1 MLYKQ
6 LNRRICAGI
15 IAFNML
21 FWNVPLTAL
30 ATNITGV
37 EGNNGVYNIE
47 GQKFS
52 GSTQFRQ
59 YNNFELSK
67 GDVANLIYRNGY
79 NKFVNLVNS
88 QININGIVN
97 TMQNNN
103 FYNGHAIFVSPLGM
117 VVGASGVLNV
127 GSLSVLTPTQSKY
140 NSFLNSYNADNLSGY
155 EYNASNY
162 KALVTDSQGNII
174 INGKILARDE
184 VNLYGDNITIQ
195 GTSNDKA
202 GIVAGWNDSN
212 TKFNNIDSAKTVFNN
227 LVSNNITDTT
237 NFALQNGKIK
247 IVASKKSGMNDAAG
261 DVSTNINIK
270 NANLGSNEIDIKSNA
285 EVDRQERIALAKAKI
300 NIEDSNLTGDTVSIV
315 ANASQNKSLN
325 ISSVEDDLVLV
336 ANTLADIFDSD
347 APGINTLWGVAGKAQ
362 AEVDIKNSVIQAV
375 KKFTTGDNID
385 TSIVINAIASSET
398 EENANFLTPAI
409 LDFLTSSEA
418 KIGEFFSNGIY
429 NGFEGAKSS
438 AVVTI
443 DNSTISSISDNS
455 GDIDISTDANSSLD
469 ANNRILSFILPV
481 GMYGV
486 GTETESKA
494 IVKNNSTINADNG
507 SVGVNAISTNENSVV
522 LTNDSAV
529 SVVFENAYMA
539 MLLNNTVKTDTEA
552 SIINSTVDANDLAVL
567 ATNLSNSEAEVS
579 MESLAG
585 TTSQGGSST
594 GNSSVSVTGVLNRS
608 ENKVSALIKGS
619 TINTD
624 ENTNVTAQNLNI
636 TKNTSDASILDLMM
650 EMPKTFDKNIKD
662 KIKGFQLKYLNV
674 NIFNKIKGKQQI
686 KATESATLEA
696 GGAVVWN
703 NTNNETTAKIESS
716 TVNSKDVTV
725 KADTVDLI
733 SNSAVVDTY
742 GEEKVGIGLSVI
754 YNEQHNTTKAE
765 VDKSTI
771 TADNLTVDAMTE
783 LPMNQGKLTFGL
795 NLPFSI
801 MGVDKIQFGA
811 NFAAEPNGKM
821 NVDAVYPQS
830 SGSAD
835 SDFEITG
842 LAEQNISA
850 SYGSLKPKVRM
861 SGFFNNMA
869 QSNSGGSTADVSGSV
884 IYNEVAN
891 NTTADITNNST
902 VTLSDQG
909 NLTVNAVNSVMGF
922 NGAGLVDILI
932 KQINY
937 KIPGQQDWKYEPTYD
952 AGTFG
957 VGANFLWN
965 DYTNN
970 ATAKIENSTVKP
982 KENKQIN
989 SVNVNAATEQAY
1001 FTLTLTGGKSE
1012 KIGID
1017 GSIQNQKL
1025 KGTTLAQITNDE
1037 KGENKITAKSVN
1049 VNAGKAKVKTTGGSV
1064 KRDEKTN
1071 LAKLKDA
1078 RDTEESITNIIAQGA
1093 WTSQY
1098 AEVDNTVQQN
1108 SFGIAVG
1115 ASVGVTNIDRTVKAE
1130 INKAVINADNIKSDA
1145 YSYNQNLNIEIAGAF
1160 SGGVTQQQNNVVN
1173 AQGAANNAQDD
1184 DNIFGNLFDNDDQY
1198 MRNPVGNALENLQ
1211 SQFSLSAAGS
1221 VIVTNDDTKVESSI
1235 KNSTVNAKDSLNI
1248 NADRESRML
1257 NITGAVAKSKKV
1269 GAGAGVNVYKQEG
1282 SVKSFAENSAITFSG
1297 TAPKLDITANNKNQF
1312 VDVAIGAGVASN
1324 SANEGKGFQAAV
1336 GGSASINTL
1345 KPTIEAYIKNLT
1357 VKSTGGNIT
1366 TKVAG
1371 KNDLTIH
1378 NIAGGGSYL
1387 SGANSGVSAGAAFNY
1402 NNIKNTINSYIQD
1415 STLDNIKT
1423 LDVLSSAKNY
1433 MREFAV
1439 AGAIVTDTKGF
1450 NITFAGSADVDYIHD
1465 TITSKIIN
1473 STISADNN
1481 INIGAKSDSENLQ
1494 VAGSFD
1500 YSSGKNGVGVDG
1512 DVAVNVYRNDILA
1525 EVDSTSKILKAQNV
1539 NVSASSTEKANVI
1552 PVGLSISSGSNFAM
1566 VAANV
1571 GVNDIENSVKA
1582 YAKGKI
1588 GTDTNKVNNVNVS
1601 AYDETT
1607 LYSRG
1612 GTLALAGS
1620 DTTANIGGA
1629 FNRDAIKKT
1638 VEAKIDGATIKS
1650 QGKVSVSAESI
1661 NSLGGTKNAQDKYDR
1676 DDITSDTYNDQLMS
1690 KDDKGNYTDLK
1701 HNIITDENGEKKK
1714 DYTNSFE
1721 NWNMFF
1727 NLSAGA
1733 KASVGG
1739 TVVIKTIEN
1748 TVNAEISGSDITSN
1762 NLDVTAQDHSIK
1774 NILLGQIAGSSK
1786 AAIGAQV
1793 LVTKDNSTTS
1803 AIVSNN
1809 SILTISNAL
1818 NIESKN
1824 LKDNNEVVVAG
1835 NFAGKAAL
1843 NVNVVENTISDNAIA
1858 KIINSTVTA
1867 DTLNISAKEDINA
1880 SRVLVAATIAANAAL
1895 SASPLLNYYGDRS
1908 EETNEA
1914 NKRGKTIAE
1923 ISGSTSNGAK
1933 TTLQSDT
1940 NIKTRDIA
1948 VGVSGAGQGLAASGL
1963 AIKNSY
1969 NTITKAIIDSSS
1981 TINTSKDVTL
1991 NANSTANANNWIVGV
2006 SAVGQGASI
2015 IVDVILNDLTSTVET
2030 AIIDSTITEAG
2041 NIALNTNKNKK
2052 DKFNNQAL
2060 SGNIAGEGAAA
2071 TANVIYNLYNNNVIS
2086 RIQNTSVINSNS
2098 ITAQAFSN
2106 RAINNFDIG
2115 IGIAGIGADLLA
2127 NALVNK
2133 ISTKTLSYVDAQS
2146 KTMNTSGALTVKAE
2160 DDNFSDNTMG
2170 FGVAAGLGAALGAN
2184 INLYYSDNIAQ
2195 AEILSNSDG
2204 QINSGSAEIASKT
2217 IGGLDNNNVGVA
2229 AGLVGIAGD
2238 VVVVEMGQHKD
2249 YTSSETASGVKKAH
2263 DRVNNIYNFETPKK
2277 DETGSIS
2284 RVNGNLKAGS
2294 NIDIKAE
2301 SKLKGKD
2308 GDTLKFKNTDITA
2321 GLGTGSVAVR
2331 DIQLNNNTISEIMG
2345 GNVESTSG
2353 KVSVNAKNTSNVE
2366 IKTTKVDI
2374 SGLTFSGG
2382 SSIYNN
2388 KSNTIAQIG
2397 STKGKT
2403 TVKGNSVDVIANSS
2417 SKSDIDST
2425 TVVVT
2430 GGNIVAVDLN
2440 ENKDENNSVAKIT
2453 GKTDIT
2459 STNKLTVHST
2469 VNTDLSAEKE
2479 TVSVTGANMVSVSKN
2494 EVNASTVSKAIMD
2507 NVDGTITANGID
2519 IITDYDTMSAFAKSN
2534 VTAVKLG
2541 DLYSGD
2547 SSGATMNADFTSG
2560 IFKQTG
2566 TSSKP
2571 VYNVADTIISNSG
2584 ATTIT
2589 TAKKNG
2595 SKGIN
2600 AKSEIKNVHVSLQ
2613 GFVAETKA
2621 EAKNTAASNTILKAK
2636 NHSAKTLN
2644 INSYLD
2650 SVSDATAG
2658 STKATIAIGVNL
2670 ASANANDTSKL
2681 NMDIAGTNTI
2691 SDSAVIKA
2699 IHNAKVNS
2707 DMSSFNFG
2715 GIVGGGLKVRIKS
2728 ELASDTIGNIG
2739 GNFNAN
2745 STSIDFATNRNSILS
2760 KSSGSGSG
2768 VLNISDTAANN
2779 TLKGSSILNINN
2791 YVSNDELNN
2800 KISVKNTST
2809 NKFNAGCED
2818 GSGGIISI
2826 SKQNDTTE
2834 LTSSTTTNI
2843 INSTINSKD
2852 YVDFEVTNN
2861 TLLDDSGTMGG
2872 GGFVAVLYT
2881 NNERKYTSSA
2891 NLNLENTQINA
2902 ETIRLLP
2909 RSDISSNV
2917 DSIRYRAVSGGFVA
2931 VDTINAKNTLE
2942 QTSSINLKN
2951 SKLYAKDR
2959 TWIYPTTKSSFKQ
2972 DANADARGFGAGAN
2986 ADLTLDVTNTNKVN
3000 IDSSSVVSAVN
3011 GAVFYFDSNNKLSS
3025 SVVPDAYG
3033 FVARPNAASTI
3044 KLAINNELKNEGLI
3058 NAGNQVV
3065 ISYMPASVS
3074 ELNNWVHTKSVAFI
3088 AGTSEKGTVERT
3100 VNNKLIVPKGAK
3112 ITSDNEIWVS
3122 YLSGKDD
3129 IDSKV
3134 KWETDSLWGL
3144 IHDEETSY
3152 PKSLIGNHQLSL
3164 DGEMIAGQGSDK
3176 YLKIKQDGSID
3187 SEATYGIGANEY
3199 SLKGGDISDGQTVK
3213 DQKLASIKI
3222 KIKDA
3227 ELELSNIEFQKS
3239 TLENEKSPYDNNI
3252 VYAQE
3257 EIDDFNY
3264 LVNNGYTLKNSEIV
3278 GDGAFSDFS
3287 QVIHN
3292 DLKSQIVGD
3301 DSNKISLDKYNSLVT
3316 SYKNKLL
3323 EISEYNKNHPED
3335 MKISPSL
3342 SEYLTSDTS
3351 LGLSQAQKNT
3361 INTSYDA
3368 LQNNITGSKSGN
3380 FIVYTSLDGA
3390 KYVAVEN
3397 PREIGGK
3404 ITCNEIEDAKTQIT
3418 TANEK
3423 IQEYESQITAL
3434 NDKITNLTNSI
3445 TTLENEKTTISNTH
3459 PSEFVN
3465 SEDKYS
3471 VVFNNLQS
3479 SKGIIDI
3486 SGIKNGSQFKGN
3498 GTLKVVNGAVKV
3510 DNYSTRS
3517 LIFDDIDTGSNTQ
3530 SGLIIDGK
3538 NFAEFANKKQA
3549 VNGKNAL
3556 EHVFHIT
3563 PLKMFNIEMPG
3574 LFISVNPADYP
3585 FGKVETT
3592 GAHFITGSNGGESG
3606 IIINNF
3612 YDTANPFAKNQ
3623 SILNPTSPSDIIF
3636 NGSIGNGN
3644 NLSVFNDSG
3653 SIIAKNINA
3662 GTIGTLNLTATKGDV
3677 SLTSSGEFALKA
3689 QDNIFAGNAVN
3700 IKADSVDIKGKI
3712 TAGYNKDL
3720 ELTITDDM
3728 LKNLTYDPTTN
3739 EEGILINLGNTPWLN
3754 ETNNVK
3760 ALYKDNQI
3768 HLFNINNPVAG
3779 TDEANRGKV
3788 NIDANTV
3795 SNTGT
3800 INMYDGYQ
3808 NIKIDNK
3815 TDKQLN
3821 VYNISNTKSQGGL
3834 IKGGSVLKSAEN
3846 IANANTK
3853 ITSNGKL
3860 VLDGTIKNNLL
3871 SDALNTPDITSDG
3884 VLDIISNN
3892 GLEIKKQTD
3901 ISNNITNSI
3910 SAAGNVNITNNA
3922 QDTLISGQITDENG
3936 DISILN
3942 KSTGNMTIEGIINHN
3957 IQNNN
3962 AKGMIS
3968 IVNSENSGELNIVS
3982 DIKTKGAAKGVDN
3995 DLIAILID
4003 NKSTSHGL
4011 SLGNE
4016 VSARIGDIIVR
4027 NASKNLFTGG
4037 TITNS
4042 EQGNI
4047 KITNSGDA
4055 YTNMADI
4062 TNTKGDISIANNNGG
4077 NLQLGGSIT
4086 NSDGNTTIANNSEY
4100 FIHSGSITN
4109 SGGNTTITN
4118 AKGVL
4123 HEYGEITNVGGDI
4136 TIDNK
4141 GSFTEIADAIT
4152 NEGGSINISN
4162 SNGHLNIADI
4172 ATITNTSD
4180 NENDS
4185 ITFTNAGE
4193 NLSIMGTVKST
4204 DKGDIKIVNTGIG
4217 DTNLENEISASSGNI
4232 EITNSTA
4239 GKIYS
4244 TQYMTLKA
4252 DTGNITIKNDSVD
4265 GAIMHGL
4272 IQSEKGDIVF
4282 DNLTAGDV
4290 ILSSDI
4296 LAKDGSVKINNI
4308 GTLGHLE
4315 ISGDITVDKGSID
4328 ITQEFAGELKITS
4341 DIIKQDDTTE
4351 GDINISNKDSG
4362 DVRIDKSASIQN
4374 NNGNVFVHSEGISDI
4389 FQGGTIIASG
4399 VGKTVAVT
4407 NTEGSVYSFAS
4418 IINTQ
4423 GDIYVINTTGDLI
4436 IDAGDD
4442 DSTIYSTAKGNI
4454 LIGNASG
4461 DFILGKNAYIV
4472 NLSDP
4477 EEDKT
4482 YGISLFNYDT
4492 AYGMLLN
4499 GYVYNTGGGDIN
4511 IQNQGQLGATIAGT
4525 IENEIGDINIQNDS
4539 EALYMEGEVTAYK
4552 GDISIINNG
4561 VDVLSFNTDAK
4572 ITSEEGNIEI
4582 KNRNGGDNIIEGLIT
4597 AKKGNILL
4605 ENKDSNILIGEYESK
4620 NNNYINAN
4628 NGNVTINQTNGS
4640 IINSIADASD
4650 GNRQN
4655 YNLANKEQSYKTLI
4669 NSSNDL
4675 IINVI
4680 DGSVGSTANSAPG
4693 FSIDAKTRD
4702 WTESINVNVQGSVIA
4717 KAVNENSTDKQL
4729 VNLRAVESDLNIK
4742 NIESDG
4748 NVILTASDWKQG
4760 DARPTPDDNN
4770 YFKGHSIL
4778 NVSNDNNPIIKGQ
4791 NISLITSDNIGN
4803 GTKQVIFEQD
4813 TLNAPNSSVSVEAE
4827 NDIHISGK
4835 SNSDNDMK
4843 IYQMLSKHGTI
4854 DFDMESNTD
4863 IAAITMGGGLKLTQ
4877 KAQNLTIRRLGFLS
4891 DGLDFN
4897 DILYPHDNIKSDDMS
4912 LIPKYVDIKV
4922 LDATDT
4928 PERADSTLKIYSA
4941 YVRGNNGPDAEYNP
4955 DGTKIADYTLMA
4967 DNIYANSDKA
4977 PDSNISTKSNPKGY
4991 KQTGKTYNDADFGGD
5006 DTVYSALGLNVLG
5019 NSNDTTTVKISGV
5032 DKDVVDA
5039 LVPDAQRNSY
5049 AIQKQNF
5056 NTPSKFQNSKGK
5068 STNNG
5073 YKADD
5078 VVLSINDY
5086 GNKSKP
5092 VSVDTIYANNAYINT
5107 SATDFKIEDSII
5119 TNYAEFRNKDKLG
5132 VVDNDFRRLIKP
5144 ADIQLYTQKTGSF
5157 NLGFDRTINMKTSA
5171 PTVYNNPHM
5180 LVNGYHSEWNFVN
5193 LGQKEAKDR
5202 YDRLDTISFLN
5213 RNYDESQKRISLR
5226 FDTTKDK
5233 GLSSNYEIYDIST
5246 TGALIENIDNL
5257 KTGNK
5262 IIINI
5267 KFDDVDIDVKA
5278 KVVNT
5283 HDNVAGIEF
5292 IDMPK
5297 DVANQILYRYMQ
5309 QKDSIKITSK

>member
-1 MLYKQ
+1 MNK
-6 LNRRICAGI
+6 IC
-15 IAFNML
+15 FEKK
-21 FWNVPLTAL
+21 LTASVL
-30 ATNITGV
+30 AANALSIILPVDVEASTITGV
-37 EGNNGVYNIE
+37 TPEGNVYNIE
-47 GQKFS
+47 AVKHS
-52 GSTQFRQ
+52 GSTGFRQ
-59 YNNFELSK
+59 YADFTLDA
-67 GDVANLIYRNGY
+67 GDIANLQFKSGQQN
-79 NKFVNLVNS
+79 FVNLVDNRV
-88 QININGIVN
+88 NINGILN
-97 TMQNNN
+97 TMQGNN
-103 FYNGHAIFVSPLGM
+103 FYNGHAIFVSPAGI
-117 VVGASGVLNV
+117 VIGSTGVLNV
-127 GSLSVLTPTQSKY
+127 GSFSALTPSQSSYDSFKNAY
-140 NSFLNSYNADNLSGY
+140 NSNDLSSYQYNADK
-155 EYNASNY
+155 Y
-162 KALVTDSQGNII
+162 KALITDSHGNVV
-174 INGKILARDE
+174 INGKIFARGD
-184 VNLYGDNITIQ
+184 VNVYGDNITIQ
-195 GTSNDKA
+195 GSETDKA
-202 GIVAGWNDSN
+202 GIIAGWNDSN
-212 TKFNNIDSAKTVFNN
+212 TKFDNINSAKTVFNN

-247 IVASKKSGMNDAAG
+247 IVASKKSGMNDAA
-261 DVSTNINIK
+261 DDISANINIK

-285 EVDRQERIALAKAKI
+285 EVDRQERIALAKAI
-300 NIEDSNLTGDTVSIV
+300 IDIEDSNLTGDTVSIV

-325 ISSVEDDLVLV
+325 ISSVEDDLALV
-336 ANTLADIFDSD
+336 ANTLADIFSSD
-347 APGINTLWGVAGKAQ
+347 TPGISTLWGVAGKAQ
-362 AEVDIKNSVIQAV
+362 AEVSIKNSVIQAV
-375 KKFTTGDNID
+375 NKYTNGDNID

-398 EENANFLTPAI
+398 EENANFLTPTI
-409 LDFLTSSEA
+409 LDFLSGSEA
-418 KIGEFFSNGIY
+418 KIGEYFSNDVY
-429 NGFEGAKSS
+429 NAFEGAKSS
-438 AVVTI
+438 AKVTI
-443 DNSTISSISDNS
+443 DNSTISAKSDNS
-455 GDIDISTDANSSLD
+455 GDIDISTNASSSLD

-507 SVGVNAISTNENSVV
+507 SVGVNALSTNENSIA
-522 LTNDSAV
+522 LASDSTV

-552 SIINSTVDANDLAVL
+552 SIINSTVNATDLDVL

-579 MESLAG
+579 MGTLAG
-585 TTSQGGSST
+585 STSQGGDST
-594 GNSSVSVTGVLNRS
+594 GNSSISVTGILNRS
-608 ENKVSALIKGS
+608 DNKVTALIKDS
-619 TINTD
+619 TVNTD
-624 ENTNVTAQNLNI
+624 ENTNVVAQNLNV

-650 EMPKTFDKNIKD
+650 EMPKTFDKDLKN
-662 KIKGFQLKYLNV
+662 KIKGFQLKYLNES
-674 NIFNKIKGKQQI
+674 IFNKIKGKQQI
-686 KATESATLEA
+686 KATQSATLEA
-696 GGAVVWN
+696 GGALVWN

-733 SNSAVVDTY
+733 SNSATVDTY

-754 YNEQHNTTKAE
+754 YNEQHNTTKAD

-783 LPMNQGKLTFGL
+783 LPMNQGKLTFGF

-801 MGVDKIQFGA
+801 MGVDKIQIGA
-811 NFAAEPNGKM
+811 KFAAEANGKM
-821 NVDAVYPQS
+821 DVSAVYPQA
-830 SGSAD
+830 SGDAD

-842 LAEQNISA
+842 LAEQNISS
-850 SYGSLKPKVRM
+850 SYGGVKPKFRM

-869 QSNSGGSTADVSGSV
+869 KSSSGGSTADVSGSV
-884 IYNEVAN
+884 IYNEVIN
-891 NTTADITNNST
+891 NTTADITNNSMI
-902 VTLSDQG
+902 TLSDQG

-1025 KGTTLAQITNDE
+1025 KGTTLAQIINDE
-1037 KGENKITAKSVN
+1037 KDSKKITAKSVN
-1049 VNAGKAKVKTTGGSV
+1049 VNAGKAKVKTTGGTI
-1064 KRDEKTN
+1064 KRDEETN
-1071 LAKLKDA
+1071 LAKLKDE
-1078 RDTEESITNIIAQGA
+1078 RDAEESITNIIAQGA

-1115 ASVGVTNIDRTVKAE
+1115 ASVGVTNIDRTVRAE
-1130 INKAVINADNIKSDA
+1130 INKAVINADNIKNDA
-1145 YSYNQNLNIEIAGAF
+1145 YSYNQNFNLEIAGAF
-1160 SGGVTQQQNNVVN
+1160 SGGVTQQQNNVAD

-1184 DNIFGNLFDNDDQY
+1184 DNIFGNLFDNEDQY

-1221 VIVTNDDTKVESSI
+1221 VIVTNDDTKVESSV
-1235 KNSTVNAKDSLNI
+1235 KNSTINAKDSLNI
-1248 NADRESRML
+1248 SSDRESRML

-1282 SVKSFAENSAITFSG
+1282 SVKSFAENSAIAFSG
-1297 TAPKLDITANNKNQF
+1297 TAPELDITANNKNQF

-1345 KPTIEAYIKNLT
+1345 KPTIEAYIKNST
-1357 VKSTGGNIT
+1357 VKSTGGNIA

-1371 KNDLTIH
+1371 KNDLTIY

-1500 YSSGKNGVGVDG
+1500 YSSGKNGVGVGG

-1525 EVDSTSKILKAQNV
+1525 EIDSTSKILKAQNV
-1539 NVSASSTEKANVI
+1539 KVSANSTEKANVI

-1923 ISGSTSNGAK
+1923 ISGSTINGAK

-2294 NIDIKAE
+2294 NVDIKAE

-2331 DIQLNNNTISEIMG
+2331 DIQLNNNTISEITG

-2440 ENKDENNSVAKIT
+2440 ENKDENNSIAKIT

-2507 NVDGTITANGID
+2507 TVEGKITANGID

-2560 IFKQTG
+2560 IFKQAG

-2621 EAKNTAASNTILKAK
+2621 EAKNTATSNTILKAK
-2636 NHSAKTLN
+2636 SHSAKTLN

-3011 GAVFYFDSNNKLSS
+3011 GAVFYFDSNNNLAST
-3025 SVVPDAYG
+3025 VIPEAYG

-3044 KLAINNELKNEGLI
+3044 KLAINNELNNQGLI

-3074 ELNNWVHTKSVAFI
+3074 ELTNWIHTKSVAFI
-3088 AGTSEKGTVERT
+3088 AGTKEKGTVERT

-3134 KWETDSLWGL
+3134 KWETESLWGL
-3144 IHDEETSY
+3144 IKNSKTSY
-3152 PKSLIGNHQLSL
+3152 PKTLIDNYQLSL

-3187 SEATYGIGANEY
+3187 GEVSHGFSANEY

-3287 QVIHN
+3287 EVIHN

-3368 LQNNITGSKSGN
+3368 LQNNVTGSKSGN
-3380 FIVYTSLDGA
+3380 FIVYTSLNGE

-3397 PREIGGK
+3397 PREISGK
-3404 ITCNEIEDAKTQIT
+3404 ITCNEIEDAKTQIA

-3423 IQEYESQITAL
+3423 IQEYDSKIAAL
-3434 NDKITNLTNSI
+3434 DDKITNLTNSI
-3445 TTLENEKTTISNTH
+3445 TALEEEKTTVNNTH
-3459 PSEFVN
+3459 ASEFVN

-3479 SKGIIDI
+3479 SKGLINI

-3498 GTLKVVNGAVKV
+3498 GTLKVVNGGVKV

-3517 LIFDDIDTGSNTQ
+3517 LIFDDIDTGSNSQ

-3549 VNGKNAL
+3549 VNGSKAR
-3556 EHVFHIT
+3556 EYVFHT
-3563 PLKMFNIEMPG
+3563 MDFLNFPVPAS
-3574 LFISVNPADYP
+3574 LFSFEGI
-3585 FGKVETT
+3585 GTE
-3592 GAHFITGSNGGESG
+3592 GAHFITGSNSTTSG

-3612 YDTANPFAKNQ
+3612 YDIANPFAKNQ
-3623 SILNPTSPSDIIF
+3623 NILNPTSPSDIIF

-3662 GTIGTLNLTATKGDV
+3662 ETIGTLNLIATKGDIN
-3677 SLTSSGEFALKA
+3677 LTSSGAFELKA
-3689 QDNIFAGNAVN
+3689 QDNIFAGNSVN
-3700 IKADSVDIKGKI
+3700 IKADNADIKGKI

-3720 ELTITDDM
+3720 TLTITDDM

-3739 EEGILINLGNTPWLN
+3739 EDGILINLGNTPWLN
-3754 ETNNVK
+3754 KTNNVK

-3768 HLFNINNPVAG
+3768 YLFNINDPVSG
-3779 TDEANRGKV
+3779 TDKANRGKV
-3788 NIDANTV
+3788 NIEANTV

-3808 NIKIDNK
+3808 NINIDNK

-3834 IKGGSVLKSAEN
+3834 IKADAVLKSAEN
-3846 IANANTK
+3846 LANANTK

-3860 VLDGTIKNNLL
+3860 VLDGAIKNNLL
-3871 SDALNTPDITSDG
+3871 SDSSSTHDIASNG
-3884 VLDIISNN
+3884 VLDIVSNN

-3922 QDTLISGQITDENG
+3922 QDSIISGQISDENG

-3962 AKGMIS
+3962 VKGMIS
-3968 IVNSENSGELNIVS
+3968 IINSENSRELNIVS
-3982 DIKTKGAAKGVDN
+3982 DIKTKGIAKEVDD

-4003 NKSTSHGL
+4003 NQSTNHGL

-4027 NASKNLFTGG
+4027 NTSNKLFTGG
-4037 TITNS
+4037 NITNS
-4042 EQGNI
+4042 ELGNI
-4047 KITNSGDA
+4047 KITNSGNIF
-4055 YTNMADI
+4055 TNMAEI
-4062 TNTKGDISIANNNGG
+4062 TNTQGDVIIENNKDGDF
-4077 NLQLGGSIT
+4077 QLGGAIT
-4086 NSDGNTTIANNSEY
+4086 NLDGNTTISNNSKY
-4100 FIHSGSITN
+4100 FIHSGTISN

-4123 HEYGEITNVGGDI
+4123 YEYGKISNSGGDI

-4141 GSFTEIADAIT
+4141 GSFTEITDAIT

-4162 SNGHLNIADI
+4162 SNGHLNITSI
-4172 ATITNTSD
+4172 ATIANTSD

-4185 ITFTNAGE
+4185 ITFTNAGK
-4193 NLSIMGTVKST
+4193 NLSILGTVTST
-4204 DKGDIKIVNTGIG
+4204 DKGDIKIVNTGVG
-4217 DTNLENEISASSGNI
+4217 DTNLENEISAATGNI

-4244 TQYMTLKA
+4244 TQNMALKT

-4265 GAIMHGL
+4265 GAIIAGI
-4272 IQSEKGDIVF
+4272 IQSEKGDITF

-4290 ILSSDI
+4290 TLSSEI

-4308 GTLGHLE
+4308 GTLGNLE

-4328 ITQEFAGELKITS
+4328 ITQDFAGDLKITS
-4341 DIIKQDDTTE
+4341 DILKQDDTTE

-4374 NNGNVFVHSEGISDI
+4374 NNGNVFVHSEGTSDI

-4561 VDVLSFNTDAK
+4561 VDVLSFNTNAK

-4620 NNNYINAN
+4620 NNSYINAN

-4640 IINSIADASD
+4640 IINSIVDASD
-4650 GNRQN
+4650 GNHQN

-4669 NSSNDL
+4669 KSSND
-4675 IINVI
+4675 IILNVI
-4680 DGSVGSTANSAPG
+4680 DGSIGSTANSAPG

-4702 WTESINVNVQGSVIA
+4702 WTESININTQGSVIA
-4717 KAVNENSTDKQL
+4717 KAINENSTDKQL
-4729 VNLRAVESDLNIK
+4729 VNLRAVESDLNIDS
-4742 NIESDG
+4742 IESSG
-4748 NVILTASDWKQG
+4748 NVILTAADWKQE
-4760 DARPTPDDNN
+4760 DTRPTPDDNN
-4770 YFKGHSIL
+4770 YFKGYSIL
-4778 NVSNDNNPIIKGQ
+4778 NASDDNYPIIKGQ
-4791 NISLITSDNIGN
+4791 NISLIASDKIGT

-4827 NDIHISGK
+4827 NDLNISGK
-4835 SNSDNDMK
+4835 SNSNNDMK
-4843 IYQMLSKHGTI
+4843 IYQMLSKHGI
-4854 DFDMESNTD
+4854 INFGMESDAD
-4863 IAAITMGGGLKLTQ
+4863 IAEITAGGGLKLTQ
-4877 KAQNLTIRRLGFLS
+4877 KYQNLTIRRLGFLS
-4891 DGLDFN
+4891 KGLDFD
-4897 DILYPHDNIKSDDMS
+4897 DILYPHDDIKSDDMS

-4922 LDATDT
+4922 LDAMDT

-4977 PDSNISTKSNPKGY
+4977 PDSNVSTKSNPKGY
-4991 KQTGKTYNDADFGGD
+4991 KQTGKTYTDADFGGD

-5019 NSNDTTTVKISGV
+5019 NSKDTTTIKILGV
-5032 DKDVVDA
+5032 DKSKVDD
-5039 LVPDAQRNSY
+5039 LIPNAQRNNY
-5049 AIQKQNF
+5049 KVQKQNF
-5056 NTPSKFQNSKGK
+5056 NTPSKFQNSKSK
-5068 STNNG
+5068 SKNND
-5073 YKADD
+5073 YKAND

-5092 VSVDTIYANNAYINT
+5092 VSVDKIYANNAYINT
-5107 SATDFKIEDSII
+5107 SATDFKVEDGII
-5119 TNYAEFRNKDKLG
+5119 TNYAEFRNVDKLG
-5132 VVDNDFRRLIKP
+5132 IVDNDFRRLLVGP

-5157 NLGFDRTINMKTSA
+5157 ALGLDRTINMHTTA

-5193 LGQKEAKDR
+5193 KGFKETQVMLNNIPETIQKTMEKEIGTAKAIFMVFDVSGNLA
-5202 YDRLDTISFLN
+5202 DLNSDT
-5213 RNYDESQKRISLR
+5213 K
-5226 FDTTKDK
+5226 
-5233 GLSSNYEIYDIST
+5233 IYSIST
-5246 TGALIENIDNL
+5246 TGALIANDKSLKNGDKTQLSFTID
-5257 KTGNK
+5257 G
-5262 IIINI
+5262 
-5267 KFDDVDIDVKA
+5267 IDVAVEA

-5283 HDNVAGIEF
+5283 EGGVAKVEF
-5292 IDMPK
+5292 INLPRSL
-5297 DVANQILYRYMQ
+5297 ANKLLYRYMQ
-5309 QKDSIKITSK
+5309 ANSEEINLTAL